1 VLVEGINRESR
12 AQVERS
18 GPTNNIETIG

>member
-12 AQVERS
+12 PQLERL